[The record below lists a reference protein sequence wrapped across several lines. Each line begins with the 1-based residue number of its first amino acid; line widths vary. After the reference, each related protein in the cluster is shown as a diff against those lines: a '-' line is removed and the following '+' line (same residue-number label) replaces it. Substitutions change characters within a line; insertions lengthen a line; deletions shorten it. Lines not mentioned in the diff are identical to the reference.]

1 MKRLLLS
8 LLTIAAIG
16 CEGANEIVSSR
27 VPTPTPTPTRPPT
40 YVIGGTVTQNGR
52 AASQT
57 SVTAKSAGQTW
68 NTSTNSS
75 GAYRFNGLPAGE
87 FQVSA
92 AAAYCG
98 TVTQNVTLPPN
109 ATVDLS
115 LIMCWRGPDGE
126 NRSPD

>member
-8 LLTIAAIG
+8 LPVISAIG

-27 VPTPTPTPTRPPT
+27 VPTPTPTPRPTT
-40 YVIGGTVTQNGR
+40 YVIGGSVTRNGR
-52 AASQT
+52 AARNT
-57 SVTAKSAGQTW
+57 TVTAKSSGQTW

-75 GAYRFNGLPAGE
+75 GAHRFNGLPAGE

-92 AAAYCG
+92 FAYYCIPATE
-98 TVTQNVTLPPN
+98 TVTIPPN

-115 LIMCWRGPDGE
+115 FIMCWRSPDGP